1 MTTVMLFYKNIVP
14 ISRETHKKLKFSAPA
29 NAAFAANTHWVPL
42 AGEEFYLAALS
53 YPILFMGN
61 ETPDGKI
68 GYTAVALLG
77 LANNENDYLDH
88 DNKWRADTYI
98 PAFVR
103 RYPFVLAGTPD
114 QKELTVC
121 FDSDSGMFNEVEG
134 IDLFNSDDSVS
145 PFLENRI
152 NFLNNFKTG
161 MEQTEKFLE
170 TIEKM
175 GLLKKQ
181 SIDIR
186 AQTGQSARLE
196 NFWMI
201 DTEKL
206 DKLPGDQLAKLNK
219 RGFLGWIFAQ
229 LMSMNNL
236 TNLMALHLAHKKN
249 ANGLENKDKAPLPHN
264 IN

>member
-1 MTTVMLFYKNIVP
+1 MTTVMLFYKNVVP
-14 ISRETHKKLKFSAPA
+14 ISRETHKKLKF
-29 NAAFAANTHWVPL
+29 NATPDAGFAANTHWVPL

-53 YPILFMGN
+53 YPILFMGT
-61 ETPDGKI
+61 EAPDGKI
-68 GYTAVALLG
+68 SYNAVALLG
-77 LANNENDYLDH
+77 LSNDKNDYLDSEK
-88 DNKWRADTYI
+88 KWRADTYI

-103 RYPFVLAGTPD
+103 RYPFVLAGAPD
-114 QKELTVC
+114 QEELTVC
-121 FDSDSGMFNEVEG
+121 FDSESGMFNEVEG
-134 IDLFNSDDSVS
+134 TELFNSDDSIS

-152 NFLNNFKTG
+152 NFLNNFKTS
-161 MEQTEKFLE
+161 MEQTEKFME

-186 AQTGQSARLE
+186 AQTGQAARLE

-201 DTEKL
+201 DTEKF
-206 DKLPGDQLAKLNK
+206 DKLSGDQLAKLHK

-236 TNLMALHLAHKKN
+236 PNLMDLHLSHLKNPDKKD
-249 ANGLENKDKAPLPHN
+249 EKPSPKS